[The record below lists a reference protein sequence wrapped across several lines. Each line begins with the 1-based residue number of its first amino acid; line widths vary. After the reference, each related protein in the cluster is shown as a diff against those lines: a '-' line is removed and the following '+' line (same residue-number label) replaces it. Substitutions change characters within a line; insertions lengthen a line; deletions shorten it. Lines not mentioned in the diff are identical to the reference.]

1 MKNYL
6 LIFTVLQMFGCGG
19 QASLTVH
26 TIVDTTSVN
35 WKPKL
40 AYKSWK
46 LVLPKHLQ

>member
-1 MKNYL
+1 
-6 LIFTVLQMFGCGG
+6 MFGCGG